1 MIVQRKLWENLIE
14 KSDLALEDD
23 YIFHI
28 FWILRRRKRQ
38 LIKDFSTKNEF

>member
-23 YIFHI
+23 YIFSY
-28 FWILRRRKRQ
+28 ILDPTEK
-38 LIKDFSTKNEF
+38 KKTVD